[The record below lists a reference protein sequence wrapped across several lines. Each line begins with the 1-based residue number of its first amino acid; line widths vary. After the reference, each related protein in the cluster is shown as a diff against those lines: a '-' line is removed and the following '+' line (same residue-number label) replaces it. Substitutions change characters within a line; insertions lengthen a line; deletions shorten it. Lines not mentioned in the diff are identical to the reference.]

1 MKITITCF
9 ILLISTSALAQ
20 NQNSKPPEFQAMV
33 DRYMEEI
40 NSNLQCRAA
49 LITDRQEIQR
59 LKAEIEELKKDKKK

>member
-1 MKITITCF
+1 MK
-9 ILLISTSALAQ
+9 LLIVFLITVLSTSALAQ
-20 NQNSKPPEFQAMV
+20 NNKPPEFQAMA

-49 LITDRQEIQR
+49 LITDKQEIQK